1 MTIQIFS
8 RPSCGPCAT
17 LKLYLSRKGLEYTVL
32 DADENREE
40 LLKYSNAPI
49 VPITV
54 INNGEHVIEGLN
66 LQRMAEVLA

>member
-1 MTIQIFS
+1 MTIQIYS
-8 RPSCGPCAT
+8 RPSCAPCKT
-17 LKLYLSRKGLEYTVL
+17 LCYYLRKKGIEYTLL

-49 VPITV
+49 VPVTV

>member
-8 RPSCGPCAT
+8 RPTCSPCRT
-17 LKLYLSRKGLEYTVL
+17 LKYYLDKKGLEYTVL